1 MYALL
6 RNNPNPTKHDIEEA
20 FDGNLCRCT
29 GYRPILD
36 AAQTFSTT
44 GGCGKAT
51 SSSGCCMQNGDGG
64 GPAGCC
70 KNGSTVDGDADPVK
84 RFTPPGF
91 IEHKPDTE
99 LIFPPALWRHE
110 FKGLAFGNKRKRW
123 LRPST
128 LKELLEIKNA
138 LPSAKVIG
146 GSTET
151 QIEIKFKA
159 MQYSVSVY
167 VGDISELRGYSFEDD
182 HLVIGANITL
192 TDLEGVLREG
202 IGKYGPKKSQPL
214 VAMLKQLEYFAGRQI
229 RNVGTPAGNLATAS
243 PISDLNPVFVATRS
257 ILIAHTLEH
266 DGIEIPMTSFFKSYR
281 TTALPPNAIISS
293 IRVPIAREKG
303 EFIRA
308 YKQAKRKDDD
318 IAIVN
323 AALRVSLDY
332 DNIVEST
339 NLVYGGM
346 APTTVQAQ
354 NTMEYLV
361 GKKWNAKET
370 LEGAVN
376 ALEQDFNLR
385 FGVPGGM
392 ATYRR
397 SLAFGFFYRF
407 WHEVVGALEGEVS
420 AELVDEI
427 KREISTGERD
437 QDSTIA
443 YEQRV
448 LGKGVPH
455 VAAMK
460 QVTGEAQYTDDI
472 PKHHNE
478 LYGSLVLSTKA
489 HAKILGVNSEPALK
503 IPGVQAY
510 VDHRDVHS
518 PEANRWGAPVCDE
531 VFFAVDEVFTA
542 GQPIGII
549 LADTQLAATLGARA
563 VSVQYE
569 ELPAILTTEEAIE
582 KESFFQHDHY
592 IRKGDPIEEAMK
604 KADHVIEGVARMGG
618 QEHFYLETN
627 AVLVVP
633 KPEDGEIEVFSSTQ
647 NPMETQ
653 LYIAQV
659 CNVPANRVVTRV
671 KRLGGGFGGKETRSV
686 LLACICAIAAKKL
699 KRPVRYM
706 LNRDEDMMISGQRHP
721 FLGQWKLGVNND
733 GKIVALDADVF
744 CNGGWSQD
752 LSAAVCDRALTHID
766 NCYMIPNIDVRGKVC
781 KTNTMSN
788 TAFRGFGG
796 PQGMFICESFLEE
809 AADTIGMPV
818 DKLRE
823 VNMYQE
829 SEKTH
834 FNQEL
839 IDWHVPLLVD
849 AVKKEAEY
857 AKRREAGGFPSP
869 ALLVLS

>member
-1 MYALL
+1 LYALL
-6 RNNPNPTKHDIEEA
+6 RNNPNPTKHHIEEA

-36 AAQTFSTT
+36 AAQTFGSTA
-44 GGCGKAT
+44 GCGKAT
-51 SSSGCCMQNGDGG
+51 SSSGCCMQKSDGK
-64 GPAGCC
+64 GPVGCC
-70 KNGSTVDGDADPVK
+70 KNASTVGGDASPVK
-84 RFTPPGF
+84 RFTEPGF
-91 IEHKPDTE
+91 IEHRPDTE
-99 LIFPPALWRHE
+99 LIFPPALRGHE
-110 FKGLAFGNKRKRW
+110 FKGLAFGNERKRW

-128 LKELLEIKNA
+128 LNELLEIKNA

-159 MQYSVSVY
+159 TQYSVSVY
-167 VGDISELRGYSFEDD
+167 VGDIPELRSYSFKDR

-202 IGKYGPKKSQPL
+202 IVKYGPEKSQPL

-257 ILIAHTLEH
+257 ILITHTPRVGE
-266 DGIEIPMTSFFKSYR
+266 IEIPMTSFFKSYR
-281 TTALPPNAIISS
+281 TTALPPNAVISS
-293 IRVPIAREKG
+293 ILVPIAREKG

-323 AALRVSLDY
+323 AALRVSLDD

-346 APTTVQAQ
+346 APTTVQAH
-354 NTMEYLV
+354 NTMKYLER
-361 GKKWNAKET
+361 KKWNAKET

-376 ALEQDFNLR
+376 ALEQDFNLG

-407 WHEVVGALEGEVS
+407 WHEVVGVLEGNVP

-427 KREISTGERD
+427 KREVSTGERD
-437 QDSTIA
+437 QDSTIT
-443 YEQRV
+443 YEQRI

-478 LYGSLVLSTKA
+478 LYGCLVLSTKA
-489 HAKILGVNSEPALK
+489 HAKIIDVDSEPALK
-503 IPGVQAY
+503 IPGVRAY
-510 VDHRDVHS
+510 VDHHDVHS

-549 LADTQLAATLGARA
+549 LADTQLAAALGARA
-563 VSVQYE
+563 VSVKYE

-582 KESFFQHDHY
+582 KESFFQHYHY
-592 IRKGDPIEEAMK
+592 IRKGDPTEEAMK
-604 KADHVIEGVARMGG
+604 KADRVIEGVARMGG

-647 NPMETQ
+647 NPTETQ
-653 LYIAQV
+653 AYIAQV
-659 CNVPANRVVTRV
+659 CNVPANRVVARV
-671 KRLGGGFGGKETRSV
+671 KRLGGGFGGKETRSIQ
-686 LLACICAIAAKKL
+686 LACICAIAAKKL

-721 FLGQWKLGVNND
+721 FLSRWKVGVNND

-744 CNGGWSQD
+744 CNGGWTQD

-766 NCYMIPNIDVRGKVC
+766 NCYMIPNIDVRGRIC

-796 PQGMFICESFLEE
+796 PQGMFICESYMEE
-809 AADTIGMPV
+809 VADNIGMSV

-823 VNMYQE
+823 VNMYKE
-829 SEKTH
+829 GERTH

-839 IDWHVPLLVD
+839 KDWHVPLLVD

-857 AKRREAGGFPSP
+857 EKRREAGGFP
-869 ALLVLS
+869 

>member
-6 RNNPNPTKHDIEEA
+6 RNNPNPTKHHIEEA

-36 AAQTFSTT
+36 AAQTFGSTA
-44 GGCGKAT
+44 GCGKAT
-51 SSSGCCMQNGDGG
+51 SSSGCCMQKSDGK
-64 GPAGCC
+64 GPVGCC
-70 KNGSTVDGDADPVK
+70 KNASTVGGDASPVK
-84 RFTPPGF
+84 RFTEPGF
-91 IEHKPDTE
+91 IEHRPDTE
-99 LIFPPALWRHE
+99 LIFPPALRGHE
-110 FKGLAFGNKRKRW
+110 FKGLAFGNERKRW

-128 LKELLEIKNA
+128 LNELLEIKNA

-159 MQYSVSVY
+159 TQYSVSVY
-167 VGDISELRGYSFEDD
+167 VGDIPELRSYSFKDR

-202 IGKYGPKKSQPL
+202 IVKYGPEKSQPL

-257 ILIAHTLEH
+257 ILITHTPRVGE
-266 DGIEIPMTSFFKSYR
+266 IEIPMTSFFKSYR
-281 TTALPPNAIISS
+281 TTALPPNAVISS
-293 IRVPIAREKG
+293 ILVPIAREKG

-323 AALRVSLDY
+323 AALRVSLDD

-346 APTTVQAQ
+346 APTTVQAH
-354 NTMEYLV
+354 NTMKYLER
-361 GKKWNAKET
+361 KKWNAKET

-376 ALEQDFNLR
+376 ALEQDFNLG

-407 WHEVVGALEGEVS
+407 WHEVVGVLEGNVP

-427 KREISTGERD
+427 KREVSTGERD
-437 QDSTIA
+437 QDSTIT
-443 YEQRV
+443 YEQRI

-478 LYGSLVLSTKA
+478 LYGCLVLSTKA
-489 HAKILGVNSEPALK
+489 HAKIIDVDSEPALK
-503 IPGVQAY
+503 IPGVRAY
-510 VDHRDVHS
+510 VDHHDVHS

-549 LADTQLAATLGARA
+549 LADTQLAAALGARA
-563 VSVQYE
+563 VSVKYE

-582 KESFFQHDHY
+582 KESFFQHYHY
-592 IRKGDPIEEAMK
+592 IRKGDPTEEAMK
-604 KADHVIEGVARMGG
+604 KADRVIEGVARMGG

-647 NPMETQ
+647 NPTETQ
-653 LYIAQV
+653 AYIAQV
-659 CNVPANRVVTRV
+659 CNVPANRVVARV
-671 KRLGGGFGGKETRSV
+671 KRLGGGFGGKETRSIQ
-686 LLACICAIAAKKL
+686 LACICAIAAKKL

-721 FLGQWKLGVNND
+721 FLSRWKVGVNND

-744 CNGGWSQD
+744 CNGGWTQD

-766 NCYMIPNIDVRGKVC
+766 NCYMIPNIDVRGRIC

-796 PQGMFICESFLEE
+796 PQGMFICESYMEE
-809 AADTIGMPV
+809 VADNIGMSV

-823 VNMYQE
+823 VNMYKE
-829 SEKTH
+829 GERTH

-839 IDWHVPLLVD
+839 KDWHVPLLVD

-857 AKRREAGGFPSP
+857 EKRREAGGFP
-869 ALLVLS
+869 